1 MFIHSDITQKVIFQ
15 AVRAIRKGDP
25 ISYVA
30 YEEQVGIDGFYFTVN
45 LADKNL
51 VRRISDIDDVWLSE
65 RPEITFQEVKVEIL
79 YTSTVTETK

>member
-1 MFIHSDITQKVIFQ
+1 MFIYSNATHKVNFH

-25 ISYVA
+25 LSYVA
-30 YEEQVGIDGFYFTVN
+30 YEEQDGIDGFYITTN

-65 RPEITFQEVKVEIL
+65 RSKITFQEVRVEIL
-79 YTSTVTETK
+79 YTSTVTE